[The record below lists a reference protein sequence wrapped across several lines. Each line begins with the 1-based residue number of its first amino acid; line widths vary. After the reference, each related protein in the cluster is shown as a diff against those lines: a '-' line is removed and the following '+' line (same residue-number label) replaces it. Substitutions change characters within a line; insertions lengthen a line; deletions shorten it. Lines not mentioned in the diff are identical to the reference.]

1 VAPLLEENRIV
12 RLSLTDLGN
21 DLILEVE
28 DSGKGIPEDIAENI
42 YEKDF
47 STSEK
52 QGKGIGLYLVKDAL
66 RSIDGQL
73 ILDESSL
80 GGALFTIYI
89 SKRPKPHAQTPV
101 G

>member
-1 VAPLLEENRIV
+1 
-12 RLSLTDLGN
+12 
-21 DLILEVE
+21 
-28 DSGKGIPEDIAENI
+28 
-42 YEKDF
+42 
-47 STSEK
+47 
-52 QGKGIGLYLVKDAL
+52 LYLVKDAL

-89 SKRPKPHAQTPV
+89 SKQPKPHAQTPA